1 MLDVL
6 IILDY
11 RRRLYTV
18 GDIARRDML
27 STFSSHAFIGE
38 VNINYRVS
46 VYRVFFA
53 ALADKL
59 LSGILLSGN
68 LLSGILLSGTLLS
81 GTLLSG
87 TLLSGTLQ
95 SGTSLSGTLLW
106 VHTDEQ
112 KPDNSIGS
120 SCTR

>member
-46 VYRVFFA
+46 VYRVFF
-53 ALADKL
+53 ADKL